1 MPSRKRSRKRHLNLT
16 REVSDSLFQE
26 HEFFDSRDLLQ
37 VKYEM
42 LHRVQVEGWPVK
54 RAAETFG
61 FSRPAFIMHMQLRPR
76 GGCGLLPHKR
86 GPHGAHKLSEE
97 VMEFVELLSEDE
109 TITTN
114 VIVTTFRTS
123 RRYFFGNFSDVRLI
137 ISNYTKPSSVSSPKN
152 HQTRKCWTR
161 KKSKPH
167 TFLPFKN
174 NIFKLKIILA
184 LRCSLSDSYKT
195 DFTPSQ
201 ILQDHQKKLDT
212 QLALVIDILSALF
225 MT

>member
-1 MPSRKRSRKRHLNLT
+1 MNKRPDAKQKALKESDTLNPHPE
-16 REVSDSLFQE
+16 RVSDSLFQE

-61 FSRPAFIMHMQLRPR
+61 FSRPAFYHAHAAFDRE
-76 GGCGLLPHKR
+76 GVAGLLPHKR

-114 VIVTTFRTS
+114 VIVKRVHEQ
-123 RRYFFGNFSDVRLI
+123 FGVQVHPRSIERARNR
-137 ISNYTKPSSVSSPKN
+137 
-152 HQTRKCWTR
+152 R
-161 KKSKPH
+161 KKKQL
-167 TFLPFKN
+167 LP
-174 NIFKLKIILA
+174 
-184 LRCSLSDSYKT
+184 
-195 DFTPSQ
+195 P
-201 ILQDHQKKLDT
+201 
-212 QLALVIDILSALF
+212 
-225 MT
+225 